1 MFDCQVFFPAHSH
14 VDKHCINF
22 LFLSSYLMHFRV
34 KIDNSNAF
42 LHHIKLYDN
51 HPIKYMY
58 YELTIPS
65 GIVVCLLSTL
75 YKQPDIVTE
84 HEKNEL

>member
-34 KIDNSNAF
+34 KIDNSNALF
-42 LHHIKLYDN
+42 HHIKLYN
-51 HPIKYMY
+51 NLPIKYVY
-58 YELTIPS
+58 YELAVPS
-65 GIVVCLLSTL
+65 GLSTL
-75 YKQPDIVTE
+75 YRQPDIVTE
-84 HEKNEL
+84 YDKSEL